1 MPSHIVLTTARHGHN
16 RAALARHADFRYTLQ
31 SFVFRSRLRQVLM
44 LWTQALLPTLK
55 EDPKDAEVISHKLMT
70 RAGMMRKVG
79 AGIYEYLPLG
89 FRVIQKVTQIVR
101 AEMNRAGAQEL
112 LMPAMSPAELWME
125 TGRWF
130 VYGKELMRLKD
141 RHEHDYVLGPTH
153 EEIVTDL
160 VRREVRSYRELPFCL
175 YQIQTKFR
183 DEVRPRFG
191 VMRGREFIMK
201 DAYSF
206 HATQEDLLAYYEVMR
221 QAYVRIFARCGLD
234 ARVVVGHSGAIGGTV
249 AHELMVLAA
258 SGESV
263 VLACPDA
270 ACGYTATD
278 ETADGVVPP
287 LPATAAPAALEKVAT
302 PGKESIEDVAAFL
315 GVPPTQCIKALLYRC
330 DDKLAVVFI
339 RGDREVNA
347 IKLHALTG
355 ANDVEI
361 AAPEFLAEKKASG
374 VVPGYCGPL
383 GIAPDFIFFDETVK
397 AVANG
402 VVGANEKDYHL
413 RNFNVAR
420 DYPAATF
427 SNMVLHVAG
436 DLCPQCGQPMTTYRG
451 IEVGNIFQLGTK
463 YSDAMKATFLDA
475 DNKERAFIMGC
486 YGIGITRTVAAAI
499 EQHHDANGIIWP
511 RALAP
516 YDLLLQ
522 PLAVKDAQ
530 VMDVTNSLAAALT
543 EKGYD
548 VLVDDRDERPGF
560 KFKDADLIGIPVR
573 VTISTRGL
581 GEGKIEV
588 KRRAD
593 AKATLVPRDAA
604 LDEIIRM
611 YETCA

>member
-1 MPSHIVLTTARHGHN
+1 M
-16 RAALARHADFRYTLQ
+16 DTL
-31 SFVFRSRLRQVLM
+31 FHDYRQVLM
-44 LWTQALLPTLK
+44 LWTKALLPTLK
-55 EDPKDAEVISHKLMT
+55 EDPKDAEVISHKLMM
-70 RAGMMRKVG
+70 RAGLMRKVG
-79 AGIYEYLPLG
+79 AGIYEYLPAG
-89 FRVIQKVTQIVR
+89 FRVIQKVMQIVR
-101 AEMNRAGAQEL
+101 EEMNRADAQEI

-141 RHEHDYVLGPTH
+141 RHDHDYVLGPTH

-206 HATQEDLLAYYEVMR
+206 HATQEDLLRYYDVMR
-221 QAYVRIFARCGLD
+221 EAYVRIFRRCGLD

-249 AHELMVLAA
+249 AHELMVLAE

-278 ETADGVVPP
+278 ETADGAVPA
-287 LPATAAPAALEKVAT
+287 LPVTAAAAALEKVHT
-302 PGKESIEDVAAFL
+302 PGKETIEEVAAFL
-315 GVPPTQCIKALLYRC
+315 GVPPAQCIKALLYRC
-330 DDKLAVVFI
+330 DDKLAVVFV

-347 IKLHALTG
+347 IKLHGLTG
-355 ANDVEI
+355 ATEIEI
-361 AAPEFLAEKKASG
+361 AAPEFLAEKKSSG

-383 GIAPDFIFFDETVK
+383 GIAPDFVLFDETVK
-397 AVANG
+397 DVVNG
-402 VVGANEKDYHL
+402 VVGANEKHYHT
-413 RNFNVAR
+413 RNFNVTR
-420 DYPAATF
+420 DVPAATF
-427 SNMVLHVAG
+427 NNMVLHVAG
-436 DLCPQCGQPMTTYRG
+436 DLCPRCRQPMTTFRG

-475 DNKERAFIMGC
+475 DNKEQAFIMGC

-516 YDLLLQ
+516 FDILVQ
-522 PLAVKDAQ
+522 PLALKDAA
-530 VMDVTNSLAAALT
+530 VISATDAVVAALT

-548 VLVDDRDERPGF
+548 VLVDDRDVRPGF
-560 KFKDADLIGIPVR
+560 KFKDADLVGIPLR
-573 VTISTRGL
+573 VTISTRSL
-581 GEGKIEV
+581 ADGKIEV

-593 AKATLVPRDAA
+593 AEAQLVPHASAVED
-604 LDEIIRM
+604 IIRL
-611 YETCA
+611 YQTCT

>member
-1 MPSHIVLTTARHGHN
+1 
-16 RAALARHADFRYTLQ
+16 
-31 SFVFRSRLRQVLM
+31 M
-44 LWTQALLPTLK
+44 LWTKALLPTLK
-55 EDPKDAEVISHKLMT
+55 EDPKDAEVISHKLMM
-70 RAGMMRKVG
+70 RAGLMRKVG
-79 AGIYEYLPLG
+79 AGIYEYLPVGL
-89 FRVIQKVTQIVR
+89 RVIHKVTQIVR
-101 AEMNRAGAQEL
+101 EEMNRAGAQEL
-112 LMPAMSPAELWME
+112 LMPALSPAELWME

-191 VMRGREFIMK
+191 VMRGREFLMK

-206 HATQEDLLAYYEVMR
+206 HASHDDLLRYYAVMR
-221 QAYVRIFARCGLD
+221 DAYVRIFQRCGLD

-249 AHELMVLAA
+249 AHELMVLAE

-270 ACGYTATD
+270 TCGYTATD

-287 LPATAAPAALEKVAT
+287 VPSTAAAAALEQVHT
-302 PGKESIEDVAAFL
+302 PGKETIEDVAALL
-315 GVPPTQCIKALLYRC
+315 GVPPAQCIKALLYRC
-330 DDKLAVVFI
+330 DDKLAAVFI

-355 ANDVEI
+355 ALDIEI
-361 AAPEFLAEKKASG
+361 AAPEFLAEKKSSG

-383 GIAPDFIFFDETVK
+383 GIAPEFVLFDETVK
-397 AVANG
+397 DVVNG
-402 VVGANEKDYHL
+402 VVGANEKHYHM

-420 DYPAATF
+420 DYPTAVF

-436 DLCPQCGQPMTTYRG
+436 DLCPRCRTPMTTFRG

-475 DNKERAFIMGC
+475 DNQEQAFIMGC

-499 EQHHDANGIIWP
+499 EQHHDANGIIGP

-516 YDLLLQ
+516 FDLLVQ
-522 PLAVKDAQ
+522 PLALKDAP
-530 VMDVTNSLAAALT
+530 VMEATNALVAALT

-548 VLVDDRDERPGF
+548 VLVDDRDVRPGF
-560 KFKDADLIGIPVR
+560 KFKDADLVGIPLR
-573 VTISTRGL
+573 VTISTRSL
-581 GEGKIEV
+581 ADRKIEV

-593 AKATLVPRDAA
+593 AEAQLVPHASA
-604 LDEIIRM
+604 VEEIIRL
-611 YETCA
+611 YQTCP